1 MTVPER
7 ERTLLDVRDLA
18 VCFGV
23 SQAPALRGVSFTLG
37 TRDALAL
44 VGESGSGKTVTAR
57 TIMGIL
63 RTPPGRITGGQV
75 LFHGED
81 LLTLPQG
88 RRRAIRGAK
97 ISMVFQ
103 EALAALNP
111 VLTVGFQLGE
121 LFRVHEGCS
130 RAEARRRAIEVLDLV
145 HIPDAARRIG
155 DYPHQFSGGMR
166 QRVMIAMAL
175 ALRPELVIADEPTTA
190 LDVTIQAQVL
200 ELLRELLERQGTSL
214 LLITHDLGVA
224 AAAAKRIAVMYAGR
238 IVETGPL
245 TEVYRAPA
253 HPYTVGLMESIRG
266 RERGRRV
273 LHSIQGAPPDMRRL
287 PAGCPF
293 APRCAHAT
301 EICREVEPPLA
312 SSTVDS
318 AHRLSACHHS
328 ARVMA
333 AEALA

>member
-1 MTVPER
+1 MTG
-7 ERTLLDVRDLA
+7 LLEVRDLS

-23 SQAPALRGVSFTLG
+23 SRAPALRGVSFSLG
-37 TRDALAL
+37 TREALAL

-63 RTPPGRITGGQV
+63 RMPPGRVTSGQV

-81 LLTLPQG
+81 LLTLPQR

-130 RAEARRRAIEVLDLV
+130 RAEARKRAIEVLDLV

-200 ELLRELLERQGTSL
+200 ELLRELLEQQGTSL

-266 RERGRRV
+266 REHRDRGKRV
-273 LHSIQGAPPDMRRL
+273 LRSIKGAPPDMRRL
-287 PAGCPF
+287 PTGCPF

-301 EICREVEPPLA
+301 GICREVEPLLVP
-312 SSTVDS
+312 STVDS
-318 AHRLSACHHS
+318 AHRFSACHHS
-328 ARVMA
+328 DRVMA
-333 AEALA
+333 AEAIA